1 MNRRYA
7 YEVTVPN
14 PALDD
19 LILAVHEAAGQ
30 SGGRVPRRWRF
41 GNVVG
46 ISAPRVRDLALAT
59 VQTKHV
65 VERRAIAAITVTLHH
80 SVAVDVIFALDA
92 AVACAQFHCATTNS
106 DTALAQ
112 ETSWAE
118 YLVTKTSE
126 ALAATGITTSVS
138 CGCAS
143 TSD

>member
-7 YEVTVPN
+7 YEVSVPT

-30 SGGRVPRRWRF
+30 SGDRSPRRWRF

-59 VQTKHV
+59 VHTKHI

-92 AVACAQFHCATTNS
+92 TVACAQFHCATTKS
-106 DTALAQ
+106 EIALAQ

-126 ALAATGITTSVS
+126 ALTATGITTSVL

-143 TSD
+143 PTE

>member
-7 YEVTVPN
+7 YEVTVPT

-30 SGGRVPRRWRF
+30 TGGRSPRRWRF

-65 VERRAIAAITVTLHH
+65 VERRVIAAITVTLHH
-80 SVAVDVIFALDA
+80 RVAVDVIFALDGA
-92 AVACAQFHCATTNS
+92 LACAQFYCATPNS
-106 DTALAQ
+106 EIAMTQ

-118 YLVTKTSE
+118 YLVSKTSE
-126 ALAATGITTSVS
+126 TLAATGVTTSVS

-143 TSD
+143 TTD